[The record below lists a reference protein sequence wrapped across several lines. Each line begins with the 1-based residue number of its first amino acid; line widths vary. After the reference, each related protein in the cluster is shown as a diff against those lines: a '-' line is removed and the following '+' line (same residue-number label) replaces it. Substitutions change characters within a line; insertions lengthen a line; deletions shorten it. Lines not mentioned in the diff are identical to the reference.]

1 MKFARALAGGAV
13 FGAVLLISSGGNLS
27 QGQDKKEP
35 PKAKG
40 TLPANYGKLDLSATQ
55 KEEIYKLQAEY
66 KQKTDKLR
74 EEIKKLDA
82 ELAQKRGAVLTA
94 DQRKKLAEIVGAE
107 PKEKPKEKPKENP
120 KN

>member
-1 MKFARALAGGAV
+1 MSFARIVAACAML
-13 FGAVLLISSGGNLS
+13 GAVLVISSGGSIS

-35 PKAKG
+35 PKPKG

-55 KEEIYKLQAEY
+55 KEEIYRLQAEY

-74 EEIKKLDA
+74 LEIQKLEA
-82 ELAQKRGAVLTA
+82 ELAQKRGAVLTD
-94 DQRKKLAEIVGAE
+94 DQRKKLAEIVGAQ
-107 PKEKPKEKPKENP
+107 PKEKPKENP